1 MGYEAIQNN
10 CGIFQPQVTGFNCSA
25 ACTAGKQVLGGG
37 CSLGAGDM
45 RLVNDYPNGTT
56 GWGCTAVI
64 LNPDSGPFI
73 AYAFCA
79 NMQ

>member
-1 MGYEAIQNN
+1 
-10 CGIFQPQVTGFNCSA
+10 
-25 ACTAGKQVLGGG
+25 VLGGG

-73 AYAFCA
+73 AYAFLLR